1 MRGPGGCRHDGAAG
15 GGGSAAG
22 RWAEGRE
29 GGAGEARGRGRN
41 APASPRESPGTEAAG
56 FALGPARPP
65 WALRPWPTLPAPSRR
80 PKPRKS
86 HPGKLLCALAA
97 RRRRHAPCRPG
108 PASASLPAPPGR
120 MERGRRPGLGQR
132 FTPRK
137 AGASSGPGPTVLRGV
152 PTALG
157 RHLERRPG

>member
-1 MRGPGGCRHDGAAG
+1 MTAQLAAAAPLRG
-15 GGGSAAG
+15 GG
-22 RWAEGRE
+22 RRE
-29 GGAGEARGRGRN
+29 GKAGPERREEEEGTRRRHRGSHLGPRLR
-41 APASPRESPGTEAAG
+41 ASRSAQ
-56 FALGPARPP
+56 LGPARPP
-65 WALRPWPTLPAPSRR
+65 WALRPWPTLPAPARR

-137 AGASSGPGPTVLRGV
+137 AGASSGPGPTVPRGV

-157 RHLERRPG
+157 RHLEPRPG

>member
-1 MRGPGGCRHDGAAG
+1 MTAQLAAAAPLRAG
-15 GGGSAAG
+15 G
-22 RWAEGRE
+22 RRE
-29 GGAGEARGRGRN
+29 GKAGPERREEEEGTRRRHRGSHLGPRLR
-41 APASPRESPGTEAAG
+41 ASRSAQ
-56 FALGPARPP
+56 LGPARPP
-65 WALRPWPTLPAPSRR
+65 WALRPWPTLPAPARR

-157 RHLERRPG
+157 RHPEPRPG